1 MATKI
6 NLNQP
11 KNQIVKQLNL
21 MHAVDIANEL
31 YELNE
36 EERIELIHILP
47 IDMVDNV
54 FLELEEDEIVDFF
67 SHLDDVRRR
76 RLLTDLSAH
85 DLKLLFELLEKEES
99 VRLLSFL
106 STDKKVVIEKL
117 MLYDETKA
125 ASMMRDNYIVLK
137 KDYNISNAMKEV
149 INEVKDTDL
158 IDTIFIVD
166 NDELYGLI
174 YLKDLIIAR
183 KNDSLESIIN
193 TDIKVINDEASLS
206 DAINKISNYDIKVL
220 PVVNSNNHLVGII
233 TADDVLEEIALD
245 HESHVDKFVAMGDF
259 DEDSS
264 PFVRAYQRLP
274 WLLVS
279 IVLNLVI
286 AMFLSIFSGT
296 IEMISALI
304 LFQPL
309 ILGMAGNIGT
319 QAIAVTILKIH
330 KNETKDFSQHIKKE
344 VLIGVVNAIIV
355 GVFGFLL
362 SWGFLSFSSFDV
374 GSVNLILLS
383 FVIALSLA
391 LSMFLSAM
399 FGVFIPIILTKLK
412 VDPAAAS
419 GPVISTIND
428 LVALLI
434 YFGLAT
440 IIIIPLIS

>member
-1 MATKI
+1 MSSKI

-85 DLKLLFELLEKEES
+85 DLKALFELLEKEERI
-99 VRLLSFL
+99 RLLAFL
-106 STDKKVVIEKL
+106 TTDKKVLLEKL

-330 KNETKDFSQHIKKE
+330 KNETTNYSKHIKNE
-344 VLIGVVNAIIV
+344 ILIGVVNAIIV

-362 SWGFLSFSSFDV
+362 SWGFLTFSSFETGTV
-374 GSVNLILLS
+374 SLILLS
-383 FVIALSLA
+383 FVIGLSLA
-391 LSMFLSAM
+391 FSMFLSAM

-440 IIIIPLIS
+440 LIIIPLII